1 MEQWKKIGKFIATHM
16 AFIVPFAVAAGVLFP
31 DFFGEIENFITP
43 MFAFMTFQGSLGNT
57 FKSVLD
63 TYRHPLNMVIILSV
77 TMIGMPIVACGLANL
92 LFAGNADLITG
103 ATLEYCVPVAVIA
116 FMWVDVFDGDRSL
129 TLATILISTLICPFT
144 IPFSLQLLLG
154 TTVEV
159 DAIGMMTKMIYM
171 VMLPAIAGIMVNEFT
186 HGWGKSALSPAI
198 APAARILN
206 VIIVAANSS
215 QMSYEVLHMNAELF
229 AMAAFIFVYCAFGY
243 ALGFALGKLRG
254 LKDQQLIA
262 SCFCTGLRNISA
274 GCVIAAQFFGGSVV
288 FPVMMGTL
296 FQQILAGVS
305 GSAMTKYLEKQNQN
319 A

>member
-1 MEQWKKIGKFIATHM
+1 MEQWKKIGTFIATHM
-16 AFIVPFAVAAGVLFP
+16 AYIVPFAVAAGVLFP
-31 DFFGEIENFITP
+31 DFFGQIENFITP

-63 TYRHPLNMVIILSV
+63 TYRHPLNMVVILAV

-92 LFAGNADLITG
+92 LFAGNTDLITG

-171 VMLPAIAGIMVNEFT
+171 VMLPAIAGILVNELT
-186 HGWGKSALSPAI
+186 HGWGKSTLSPTI

-215 QMSYEVLHMNAELF
+215 QMSYDVLHMTPDHF
-229 AMAAFIFVYCAFGY
+229 AMAGFILVYCLFGY
-243 ALGFALGKLRG
+243 ALGFVLAKLRK
-254 LKDQQLIA
+254 LDDEQLIA
-262 SCFCTGLRNISA
+262 STFCTGLRNISA

-305 GSAMTKYLEKQNQN
+305 GSFMTKYIAKKNGTE
-319 A
+319 